1 MSAELK
7 GVGVVMRNL
16 NKEVN
21 KIKGRSRKGLLQAAI
36 YLRRR
41 MDEVSPMIP
50 VDTGNLRSS
59 WFTEPF
65 GSKDLPAVR
74 LGFTA
79 EYAWFVHEN
88 VGSHVHWKR
97 PGAGAK
103 FLQARLEQDQRQI
116 LNIISSEVRVRG

>member
-1 MSAELK
+1 MVKLE
-7 GVGVVMRNL
+7 GVEKVQRNL
-16 NKEVN
+16 NREIN
-21 KIKGRSRKGLLQAAI
+21 KIRGRTRKGLLKAAI

-50 VDTGNLRSS
+50 VDTNHMRGS
-59 WFTEPF
+59 WFIEPF
-65 GSKDLPAVR
+65 GSEVNPALR

-88 VGSHVHWKR
+88 VGARFKR

-103 FLQARLEQDQRQI
+103 FLQARLQQDGKQI
-116 LNIISSEVRVRG
+116 LNIIASEAKV